1 MSFWVRVKR
10 RMGERWFVTRWRIRP
25 AVGQPRM
32 TVRELLRLLYP
43 SPLPRDLD
51 LERKAFRAV
60 GSNRIR
66 DLRSIRRVLATL
78 DHHSAPSPI
87 SVRFSPDD
95 VVEVDL
101 EGMSIALD
109 SADISV
115 SEPMIRDREYEP
127 HITNVLRQLLRPG
140 MTFLDIGAN
149 VGYYSLLGASLV
161 GPGGRVIGIEPNS
174 ENCRLILRSLELNHY
189 SNVAVLPVA
198 LAEETGWSYFVN
210 HLGSNGSLSHSPRE
224 SLSGWGQIVPTLRGD
239 SVLQGPIDVIKMDV
253 EGAEARVVAGL
264 ASLIEVCKPVIVT
277 EVSHEMLTRVSGSGL
292 AEFLGWFTDRGYGC
306 ALIGPGSDLPADS
319 DDVQAL
325 VAAWGDSF
333 RIENVLLRPRAVG

>member
-1 MSFWVRVKR
+1 
-10 RMGERWFVTRWRIRP
+10 
-25 AVGQPRM
+25 M
-32 TVRELLRLLYP
+32 TVRDLLRLLYP

-51 LERKAFRAV
+51 LERKAYRAV
-60 GSNRIR
+60 GSNQVH

-87 SVRFSPDD
+87 SVRFSPED
-95 VVEVDL
+95 VVEVEL

-127 HITNVLRQLLRPG
+127 NITNVLRQLLQPG
-140 MTFLDIGAN
+140 MTFLDVGAN

-161 GPGGRVIGIEPNS
+161 GPGGHVIGIEPNS
-174 ENCRLILRSLELNHY
+174 ENCRLILRSLELNQY
-189 SNVAVLPVA
+189 SNVTILPVA

-210 HLGSNGSLSHSPRE
+210 HLGSNGSLSESPTG
-224 SLSGWGQIVPTLRGD
+224 SLNGWGQIVPTLRGD
-239 SVLQGPIDVIKMDV
+239 SFLKGPIDVIKMDV

-264 ASLIEVCKPVIVT
+264 ASLIDECKPVIVT

-306 ALIGPGSDLPADS
+306 AVIGSGSGLPVDS

-325 VAAWGDSF
+325 VEAWGDRF
-333 RIENVLLRPRAVG
+333 RIENVLLRPPAVG